1 MHTYITHRCMHTH
14 TWGDSF
20 CKRERE
26 REREKWVLSLW
37 TWKGGINLFEFAEL
51 SVRSNSIS
59 NIPKI
64 TRNQH
69 VSIQN
74 ISFLF
79 QLSIPFQHPIP
90 ASLIM
95 SFING
100 CVIPKHSPY
109 VFSCCPASSHVLL
122 GEFHRSLSYV
132 GIYFQVAEGV
142 ITVSLSSLPHSCC
155 PLLAKLHYLN
165 TR

>member
-14 TWGDSF
+14 TWGGQF
-20 CKRERE
+20 LQKRERK
-26 REREKWVLSLW
+26 RERSGCYHYGPEKVVSTFLSSQSCL
-37 TWKGGINLFEFAEL
+37 
-51 SVRSNSIS
+51 RSNSIS

-90 ASLIM
+90 TSLIM